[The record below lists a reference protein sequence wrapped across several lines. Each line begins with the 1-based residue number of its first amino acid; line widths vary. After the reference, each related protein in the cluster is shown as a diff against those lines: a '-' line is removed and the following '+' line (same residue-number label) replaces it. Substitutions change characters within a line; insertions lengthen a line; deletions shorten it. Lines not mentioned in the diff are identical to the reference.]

1 MPRSDAI
8 RSTERAE
15 PAEGHRDT
23 TKRRRRLPP
32 AERRA
37 ELLSLAIDVFAEKG
51 IGAAR
56 HAEIASRA
64 GVAVSTVF
72 VYFPTREQL
81 VEDVLDE
88 VAAFFIGLLESHHG
102 QDEPA
107 ARLLADLGD
116 SFLSLLDSHRSHVLV
131 WLEWGSAIREEVWPR
146 YRAFTERAVAIT
158 RRTIERG
165 QREGTVPAD
174 ADAESLARLFAS
186 SSQSIARLQL
196 GDVDADTVR
205 RFQQT
210 VLRAILNDDAVPV
223 DE

>member
-1 MPRSDAI
+1 MSEPIAK
-8 RSTERAE
+8 RA
-15 PAEGHRDT
+15 
-23 TKRRRRLPP
+23 KSRRRLPP
-32 AERRA
+32 EERRA
-37 ELLSLAIDVFAEKG
+37 QLLSLAIEVFAEKG

-72 VYFPTREQL
+72 VYFPTREKL

-88 VAAFFIGLLESHHG
+88 VAEFFIQLLESHHA
-102 QDEPA
+102 QPKPA
-107 ARLLADLGD
+107 ADLLAEVGD
-116 SFLSLLDSHRSHVLV
+116 AFLALLDSHRAHVLV
-131 WLEWGSAIREEVWPR
+131 WLEWGSAVRADVWPK

-165 QREGTVPAD
+165 QREGVVAQD
-174 ADAESLARLFAS
+174 ADAESLARLFTS

-196 GDVDADTVR
+196 GDVDAQTVR

-210 VLRAILNDDAVPV
+210 VLRAILV
-223 DE
+223 DEAPARHDTRSA

>member
-1 MPRSDAI
+1 MSPA
-8 RSTERAE
+8 RA
-15 PAEGHRDT
+15 AG
-23 TKRRRRLPP
+23 TKGRRRLPP
-32 AERRA
+32 EERRA
-37 ELLSLAIDVFAEKG
+37 ELLAHAIDVFAEKG

-72 VYFPTREQL
+72 VYFPTREKL

-88 VAAFFIGLLESHHG
+88 VAEFFLRLLEAHHG
-102 QDEPA
+102 QEKPA
-107 ARLLADLGD
+107 ARVLAELGE
-116 SFLSLLDSHRSHVLV
+116 SFLSLLESHRSHVLV
-131 WLEWGSAIREEVWPR
+131 WLEWGSAVRADVWPK

-165 QREGTVPAD
+165 KSEGSVAAD

-196 GDVDADTVR
+196 GDVDDGTVR
-205 RFQQT
+205 RFQDT
-210 VLRAILNDDAVPV
+210 VLRAVLDEAGVASLAVAETDATDATVG
-223 DE
+223 